1 MHKCNYKCLHVGIE
15 GLGKQKVMLYSLT
28 AYILLKREFRQQEG
42 NSVPFPYREHDFPGD
57 GGQKGR
63 KAWALRQ
70 DLVEGGVVDP
80 SPELT
85 CKQFLIYNLVISVV
99 LLLSNGKQI
108 YCL

>member
-1 MHKCNYKCLHVGIE
+1 MWASRAWGNKKSC
-15 GLGKQKVMLYSLT
+15 SA

-99 LLLSNGKQI
+99 LLLSNQQTVLENVIK
-108 YCL
+108 